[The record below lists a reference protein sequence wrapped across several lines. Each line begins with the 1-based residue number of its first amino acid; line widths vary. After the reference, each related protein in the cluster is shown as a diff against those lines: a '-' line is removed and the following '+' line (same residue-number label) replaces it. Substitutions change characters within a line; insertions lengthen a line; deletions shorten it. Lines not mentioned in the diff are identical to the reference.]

1 MQLAYIILAH
11 KNPVQL
17 RRLLLAL
24 HDGDTTPSFF
34 VHIDKNVP
42 QAQWEAFR
50 RVLGE
55 LKHLDITWLKREK
68 GAWGELGLVLATLNG
83 LKSVLASARQYDH
96 ILLLSGMDYPIKSN
110 ADIGRFLAQHRGK
123 NLIHYKPLTAAEVPD
138 RLFRIEA
145 YHFKLLGKPF
155 SYPSASRRWQRK
167 LLDWALLLPLR
178 FPATRRF
185 PAYVR
190 PYTGSQ
196 WWCITQRAAEY
207 ICAFLDRHPDYL
219 AYHQYS
225 MVPDEMFFQS
235 ILLGSTGSGLEGSF
249 VNGNLTYLE
258 WRVPFPRPAGYAY
271 AGPAVFTE
279 ADFDTL
285 MRVDNKL
292 FARKFDIEKDG
303 KILDLIDE
311 QTSRRPSKSSG
322 MPHGSRVNGA
332 DPYA

>member
-1 MQLAYIILAH
+1 VQLAYIILAH

-24 HDGDTTPSFF
+24 HDQETAPSFF

-42 QAQWEAFR
+42 RAQWEAFR
-50 RVLGE
+50 QVLGE
-55 LKHLDITWLKREK
+55 LGHLDITWVERES
-68 GAWGELGLVLATLNG
+68 GAWGELGLVLATVNG
-83 LKSVLASARQYDH
+83 LKSVLGSARQYDH

-110 ADIGRFLAQHRGK
+110 ADIGRFLAQRRGK
-123 NLIHYKPLTAAEVPD
+123 NLIQHIPLTAEAAPD

-155 SYPSASRRWQRK
+155 AYPSASPRLQRK

-178 FPATRRF
+178 FRTARQF
-185 PAYVR
+185 PSYVR

-196 WWCITQRAAEY
+196 WWCITRRAAEH
-207 ICAFLDRHPDYL
+207 ICAFLARHPDYL
-219 AYHQYS
+219 AYHRHS

-235 ILLGSTGSGLEGSF
+235 ILLGSTGPGLEGSF

-258 WRVPFPRPAGYAY
+258 WRVPYPRPAGYRY
-271 AGPAVFTE
+271 AGPAVFTA

-292 FARKFDIEKDG
+292 FARKFDIDKDS

-311 QTSRRPSKSSG
+311 NTSRRPGNSPG
-322 MPHGSRVNGA
+322 MPHGSRVNGF